1 MLKSGKKRLF
11 KAKAWGIAFLSK
23 NLMRLLLWTCRVQ
36 VEGVE
41 QFCQL
46 ATKEKCMLALWHN
59 RLAIAPFILN
69 RYTPRFIYAALVSAS
84 RDGEILSTIVHSYQ
98 NGRTI
103 RVSHQARY
111 QALRTLV
118 RHVEERKEIVIIT
131 PDGPRG
137 PRYEVKP
144 GLALAALEAQAHI
157 VVFNWQAK
165 RYWQLKTWDGL
176 RLPKP
181 FTTIQ
186 VSFSPVV
193 GLQESSSLSLA
204 QTKEILKEALS
215 KM

>member
-1 MLKSGKKRLF
+1 MLDKGKKWLF
-11 KAKAWGIAFLSK
+11 KVKARGIAFVSK
-23 NLMRLLLWTCRVQ
+23 NVMRVLLWTCRVH

-41 QFCQL
+41 HFCQL
-46 ATKEKCMLALWHN
+46 AAQEKCMLALWHN
-59 RLAIAPFILN
+59 RLALVPFILD
-69 RYTPRFIYAALVSAS
+69 RYTPKFIYAALVSAS
-84 RDGEILSTIVHSYQ
+84 RDGEILSAIVHSYK

-111 QALRTLV
+111 QALRTLI

-144 GLALAALEAQAHI
+144 GIALAALEAQAH
-157 VVFNWQAK
+157 VVAFNWQAK
-165 RYWQLKTWDGL
+165 DYWQLKTWDGL

-186 VSFSPVV
+186 VSFAPVK
-193 GLQESSSLSLA
+193 GLHEASLSLA
-204 QTKEILKEALS
+204 EAKDILKEALNGV
-215 KM
+215 

>member
-1 MLKSGKKRLF
+1 MLDQGKKWLF
-11 KAKAWGIAFLSK
+11 KVKARGIAFLSK
-23 NLMRLLLWTCRVQ
+23 NVMRVLLWTCRVR

-41 QFCQL
+41 HFCQL
-46 ATKEKCMLALWHN
+46 VTQEKCMLALWHN
-59 RLAIAPFILN
+59 RLALVPFILD
-69 RYTPRFIYAALVSAS
+69 RYTPKFIYAALVSAS
-84 RDGEILSTIVHSYQ
+84 RDGEILSTIVLSYK

-118 RHVEERKEIVIIT
+118 RHVEERKEIVVIT

-144 GLALAALEAQAHI
+144 GIALAALETQAH
-157 VVFNWQAK
+157 VVAFNWQAK
-165 RYWQLKTWDGL
+165 HYWQLNTWDGL

-186 VSFSPVV
+186 VSFVPVE
-193 GLQESSSLSLA
+193 GLHESSLSLTQA
-204 QTKEILKEALS
+204 KSILKNALNGA
-215 KM
+215 